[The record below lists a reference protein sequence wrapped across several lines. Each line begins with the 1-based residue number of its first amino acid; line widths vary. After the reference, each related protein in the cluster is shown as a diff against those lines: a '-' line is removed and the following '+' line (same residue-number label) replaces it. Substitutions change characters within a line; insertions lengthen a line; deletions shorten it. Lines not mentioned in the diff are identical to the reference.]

1 MSFKTLT
8 EALHKVEVIASN
20 GDLTHNLQNQPSPS
34 PTPSSPR
41 EEYLIVAPNDMIYTD
56 IVDPKAHLISAMKK
70 LRNVAGTI
78 DKGMEDKQE
87 R

>member
-1 MSFKTLT
+1 
-8 EALHKVEVIASN
+8 
-20 GDLTHNLQNQPSPS
+20 
-34 PTPSSPR
+34 
-41 EEYLIVAPNDMIYTD
+41 MIYTD